1 MILRQYQKDLIN
13 ETRDAFRKHK
23 RPLVVLGCGG
33 GKDMYSWKRRKS
45 MCREKI
51 KKCIR
56 LLKISGENTK
66 AEVLKILEGLLDDK
80 R

>member
-23 RPLVVLGCGG
+23 R
-33 GKDMYSWKRRKS
+33 KKRKS

>member
-1 MILRQYQKDLIN
+1 
-13 ETRDAFRKHK
+13 
-23 RPLVVLGCGG
+23 
-33 GKDMYSWKRRKS
+33 

-51 KKCIR
+51 KECIR

-80 R
+80 RQNIFRKEESNM

>member
-1 MILRQYQKDLIN
+1 
-13 ETRDAFRKHK
+13 
-23 RPLVVLGCGG
+23 
-33 GKDMYSWKRRKS
+33 

-51 KKCIR
+51 KECIR

-80 R
+80 RQDILRKEESNM